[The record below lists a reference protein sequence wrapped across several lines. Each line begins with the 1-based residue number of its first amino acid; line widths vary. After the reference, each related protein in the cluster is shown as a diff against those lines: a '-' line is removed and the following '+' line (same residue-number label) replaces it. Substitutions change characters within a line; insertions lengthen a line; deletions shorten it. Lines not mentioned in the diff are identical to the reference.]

1 MKIKIIIPYFG
12 ELHPLFE
19 IYFLG
24 IQKNEKFDFL
34 LLTDQ
39 VLEYKSL
46 PNLKIVK
53 LTFLEF
59 VEKKKIEIAERL
71 SS

>member
-12 ELHPLFE
+12 KLHPLFE

-46 PNLKIVK
+46 PNLKLLNFSK
-53 LTFLEF
+53 EF
-59 VEKKKIEIAERL
+59 TDDL
-71 SS
+71 